1 MSILIS
7 NVKDLTLVAA
17 MNGIVE
23 LPPAL
28 ARHIKF
34 SRQKFKELE
43 DKGLIAPSYSLLN
56 HSRTEEFLRDK
67 VFMCTGL
74 TDENKEEVDVIY
86 YPVSSR
92 QEAGL
97 YALLICLNNDDTLT
111 VGYLYEG
118 GYFVTDNIEYNK
130 HDWLTQNRKW
140 KYIGVSLLNVNKIN
154 RHAANTKV
162 LADEFKMLTYYL
174 LTTNSREEPELNDD
188 LLFYGGTPG
197 FNVITGE
204 RMQPPGVGTPD
215 ELRVSKTPQS
225 LVVEPVEEAEED
237 QTVLSVTVKESLEEP
252 SGESEEKSI
261 QEMISEL
268 TSVVKQTRMEQ
279 SFFDKNITQLIKDNH
294 SDILGMTHRLFS
306 NLKES
311 NENEQSRFAKKTT
324 ETLEEG
330 QKSILGMTQ
339 SLLYDIDQSMKRL
352 HIAFNQQSNNANVK
366 PAAVME
372 PIEVQ
377 TIDELRLLV
386 NKLADKNLKLTEE
399 IAAIKQTLARFET
412 APNEKDNNTIFKAT
426 QFIDSVLIGESK
438 DK

>member
-17 MNGIVE
+17 MNGMVE
-23 LPPAL
+23 LPVAL

-43 DKGLIAPSYSLLN
+43 DKGLTTPSYSLLN

-97 YALLICLNNDDTLT
+97 YALLICLNNDNTLT

-154 RHAANTKV
+154 RHVVNTEV

-174 LTTNSREEPELNDD
+174 LTTNSREEPELDDD

-215 ELRVSKTPQS
+215 GLRVSKTAQT
-225 LVVEPVEEAEED
+225 LVVEPVEEAEVD
-237 QTVLSVTVKESLEEP
+237 QTVLGVTVKESLEEP
-252 SGESEEKSI
+252 SDESEEKSI

-279 SFFDKNITQLIKDNH
+279 VK
-294 SDILGMTHRLFS
+294 FS
-306 NLKES
+306 
-311 NENEQSRFAKKTT
+311 KKIT

-339 SLLYDIDQSMKRL
+339 SLFYDIDQSMKRL

-366 PAAVME
+366 PAAVIE

-399 IAAIKQTLARFET
+399 ITAIKQTLARFET

-426 QFIDSVLIGESK
+426 QFIDSVLIGETK